1 MNCGIG
7 GRWTRVLHEM
17 TPIKKPASAD
27 AGFLIPGRLGELRL
41 VADPHR
47 PRTIIRAQRVAVGV
61 IDVGQG
67 RCHGLTVSRF
77 RRWRNCC
84 DGNQASGAERRA
96 VARAHCEDNDRPALG
111 STGMTPRIGRMPPL
125 ALLLALLLQ
134 ACSSNPP
141 RTDPAYLQ
149 QLEQQASAGSFDSA
163 WNAAERLEA
172 RNDPRAIHWYERA
185 AATTPWT
192 FRNTRAALRAS
203 PPKAER
209 WYLAA
214 AMHADPYAIAE
225 LAKFHRDRGNAA
237 AALRWDLRATVYH
250 RYWSGSSGLPDAV
263 APRNGEVHPLVR
275 DIQRRAH
282 SGDAEAQVDLGAL
295 YEKGLGVASDGAEAL
310 RWYQRAA
317 DQGNVYG
324 QYFTGLLL
332 GRGSSGV
339 TRDVDAAAVWFAK
352 ASAQTFYMADEAY
365 WREAIKPPFWT
376 FD

>member
-1 MNCGIG
+1 
-7 GRWTRVLHEM
+7 
-17 TPIKKPASAD
+17 
-27 AGFLIPGRLGELRL
+27 
-41 VADPHR
+41 
-47 PRTIIRAQRVAVGV
+47 
-61 IDVGQG
+61 
-67 RCHGLTVSRF
+67 
-77 RRWRNCC
+77 
-84 DGNQASGAERRA
+84 
-96 VARAHCEDNDRPALG
+96 
-111 STGMTPRIGRMPPL
+111 MPPL

-149 QLEQQASAGSFDSA
+149 QLEQQASDGSFDSA

-192 FRNTRAALRAS
+192 FRNTRAELALGRIWASGTLSHSDSPHIDQRAALRAS

-214 AMHADPYAIAE
+214 AMHADPYAIVE

-282 SGDAEAQVDLGAL
+282 RAMPRRRSILARSMKRDWVWPAMEPRHCVGTSVRRTRAMCMVSISPACCSG
-295 YEKGLGVASDGAEAL
+295 
-310 RWYQRAA
+310 
-317 DQGNVYG
+317 
-324 QYFTGLLL
+324 
-332 GRGSSGV
+332 
-339 TRDVDAAAVWFAK
+339 AAVAG
-352 ASAQTFYMADEAY
+352 
-365 WREAIKPPFWT
+365 
-376 FD
+376 

>member
-1 MNCGIG
+1 
-7 GRWTRVLHEM
+7 
-17 TPIKKPASAD
+17 
-27 AGFLIPGRLGELRL
+27 
-41 VADPHR
+41 
-47 PRTIIRAQRVAVGV
+47 
-61 IDVGQG
+61 
-67 RCHGLTVSRF
+67 
-77 RRWRNCC
+77 
-84 DGNQASGAERRA
+84 
-96 VARAHCEDNDRPALG
+96 
-111 STGMTPRIGRMPPL
+111 MTPRIGRMPPL

-149 QLEQQASAGSFDSA
+149 QLEQQASDGSFDSA

-192 FRNTRAALRAS
+192 FRNTRAELALGRIWASGTLSHSDSPHIDQRAALRAS

-214 AMHADPYAIAE
+214 AMHADPYAIVE

-282 SGDAEAQVDLGAL
+282 RGDAEAQVDLGAL

-376 FD
+376 FE